1 MQVRPASR
9 VYRTWGMDSR
19 RWDRFRPRRD
29 DIVIA
34 TYPKCGTTWMQRIV
48 SLLVF
53 LDPAPIRLM
62 DVSPWL
68 DCRFVE
74 PVEATLGRLEAAQ
87 HRRFIKSHLPADGL
101 PFYDE
106 LRYLVVARDGRD
118 ACLSYHNHVLSY
130 TPWMLARLDAAGLE
144 DGTGPFPRAPA
155 GTAAFFHR
163 WLTLGIPSEPDGLP
177 LHSYFGFQRTW
188 WQMRDRPNVLLLHYA
203 DLKADLPGAMRRVAD
218 FLGIVVP
225 DALWPTLIEAASFGS
240 MRRVGDTLLGETG
253 AAFRGG
259 GGTFFHH
266 GENGRWHGRLDPGH
280 LRLYEA
286 KAAAL
291 PADCARWL
299 AKQGQRPSLEE
310 RLANR

>member
-1 MQVRPASR
+1 MQVRAPSR

-19 RWDRFRPRRD
+19 RWESFRPRRD

-53 LDPAPIRLM
+53 RDPAPIRLM

-74 PVEATLGRLEAAQ
+74 PVEATLARLEAMR

-101 PFYDE
+101 PFFDE
-106 LRYLVVARDGRD
+106 LRYIVVARDGRD

-130 TPWMLARLDAAGLE
+130 TPWMLARLDAAGVE
-144 DGTGPFPRAPA
+144 DGTGPFPRALA
-155 GTAAFFHR
+155 RTEAFFHR
-163 WLTLGIPSEPDGLP
+163 WLTQGIPLEPDGLP
-177 LHSYFGFQRTW
+177 LHSYFGFQRAW
-188 WQMRDRPNVLLLHYA
+188 WRMHDQANVLLLHYA

-225 DALWPTLIEAASFGS
+225 NALWPTLIEAASFGA
-240 MRRVGDTLLGETG
+240 MRRAGDTLLGRTR

-259 GGTFFHH
+259 GDTFFHH
-266 GENGRWHGRLDPGH
+266 GENGRWHGRLELAD

-286 KAAAL
+286 KIATL
-291 PADCARWL
+291 PEDGARWL
-299 AKQGQRPSLEE
+299 AAGSATAAEE
-310 RLANR
+310 RPPKR

>member
-1 MQVRPASR
+1 M
-9 VYRTWGMDSR
+9 
-19 RWDRFRPRRD
+19 
-29 DIVIA
+29 IA

-144 DGTGPFPRAPA
+144 DGTGPYPRAPTGGGLLSPLADPRDTVRARRQRDA
-155 GTAAFFHR
+155 GAAPSAQWRFFGGIR
-163 WLTLGIPSEPDGLP
+163 SVIVPSNISAAKLTVSDSVGCGWIVCPMSVASAPISIASATSAIRSP
-177 LHSYFGFQRTW
+177 AFGPT
-188 WQMRDRPNVLLLHYA
+188 M
-203 DLKADLPGAMRRVAD
+203 PGADHPVVGLVEQH
-218 FLGIVVP
+218 LG
-225 DALWPTLIEAASFGS
+225 DALVAPEATATAP
-240 MRRVGDTLLGETG
+240 RPP
-253 AAFRGG
+253 RG
-259 GGTFFHH
+259 T
-266 GENGRWHGRLDPGH
+266 P
-280 LRLYEA
+280 
-286 KAAAL
+286 
-291 PADCARWL
+291 PC
-299 AKQGQRPSLEE
+299 RP
-310 RLANR
+310 

>member
-1 MQVRPASR
+1 MRVRPASR

-53 LDPAPIRLM
+53 RDPAPIRLM

-74 PVEATLGRLEAAQ
+74 PVEATLARLEAAR

-106 LRYLVVARDGRD
+106 LRYIVVARDGRD

-130 TPWMLARLDAAGLE
+130 TPWMLARLDAAGVE

-155 GTAAFFHR
+155 GIAAFFHR
-163 WLTLGIPSEPDGLP
+163 WLTQGCHRSPTACRFTPTSGSSAPG
-177 LHSYFGFQRTW
+177 GRCATGRTCCCCT
-188 WQMRDRPNVLLLHYA
+188 MP
-203 DLKADLPGAMRRVAD
+203 
-218 FLGIVVP
+218 I
-225 DALWPTLIEAASFGS
+225 
-240 MRRVGDTLLGETG
+240 
-253 AAFRGG
+253 
-259 GGTFFHH
+259 
-266 GENGRWHGRLDPGH
+266 
-280 LRLYEA
+280 
-286 KAAAL
+286 
-291 PADCARWL
+291 
-299 AKQGQRPSLEE
+299 
-310 RLANR
+310 